1 MKSRKTSAVA
11 ALLVSLLTAPA
22 NAATRIYVAKSNN
35 GAVHYYDAESLRRSG
50 NQVTVWTKTDY
61 SQDRTT
67 EWREDKTRVKYDCAE
82 RSYANLDMVV
92 YHPSG
97 KVEIVNAP
105 KPERPLQSIVP
116 DSVSESKME
125 AVCAR

>member
-1 MKSRKTSAVA
+1 MKSKKISAVA
-11 ALLVSLLTAPA
+11 ALSVSLLTVPA
-22 NAATRIYVAKSNN
+22 NAATWIYVGEGAN

-82 RSYANLDMVV
+82 RSYVNLDMVV

-97 KVEIVNAP
+97 KVEIFNAP
-105 KPERPLQSIVP
+105 QPERPLQSVVP
-116 DSVSESKME
+116 DSIGETKMKT
-125 AVCAR
+125 ACAR